1 MKILII
7 GASGQLGKAFIKNI
21 PNDKKNNLKFI
32 APYRKDFDLAKDFDQ
47 IDTYISF
54 HKPDWVLNF
63 AAYTEVDKAEKES
76 ELSYKINALVPRAI
90 AFSLSKQKG
99 RMIQI
104 STDYVFSGEKNYAYL
119 PNDPKKP
126 LNQYGRGKSDGED
139 YVCEILEKRSHIIRT
154 SWLYGTEGN
163 NFLLTMLRLHN
174 KKGAKKEILK
184 VISDQISCPTSTT
197 SLAKFC
203 WEIIL
208 NKNIF
213 FPQKLHWTEKG
224 FCSWFNFSEEI
235 GKLALQK
242 NLIKRNAIVKPI
254 STIDYYSLAKR
265 PNFSLL
271 DSRKSWDLIKQNPIH
286 WKISLSRE
294 LDQIQ
299 KKFL

>member
-1 MKILII
+1 MRILII

-21 PNDKKNNLKFI
+21 PNKKNNNFKFFT
-32 APYRKDFDLAKDFDQ
+32 PDRKDFDLTKDFSL
-47 IDTYISF
+47 IDKYISF

-63 AAYTEVDKAEKES
+63 AAYTEVDKAEKETQ
-76 ELSYKINALVPRAI
+76 LAYKINALAPRAI
-90 AFSLSKQKG
+90 ALSLKKQKG

-104 STDYVFSGEKNYAYL
+104 STDYVFSGEKNNAYV
-119 PNDPKKP
+119 PNDEKNPI
-126 LNQYGRGKSDGED
+126 NAYGKGKSDGED
-139 YVCEILEKRSHIIRT
+139 YVCETLVKRSHIIRT

-174 KKGAKKEILK
+174 EKGAKKEILK

-203 WEIIL
+203 WQIIL

-213 FPQKLHWTEKG
+213 IPQKLHWTEKG
-224 FCSWFNFSEEI
+224 FCSWFDFSTEI
-235 GKLALQK
+235 GNLALEK
-242 NLIKRNAIVKPI
+242 NLIKRNAIVKPV

-265 PNFSLL
+265 PTFSLL
-271 DSRKSWDLIKQNPIH
+271 DSRESWDLIEKNPTH

-294 LDQIQ
+294 MDQIQ
-299 KKFL
+299 KDFF